1 MKKKL
6 FTIAATVIMMVSMA
20 MTAFAGQ
27 WQKNDAGWWWQRT
40 DGSYPVGTWK
50 WIDGNGDGT
59 VESYYFDAS
68 GYMLTNTTTPDGYT
82 VNENGTWI
90 VNGVVQSRQVHPE
103 IGDEVVDA
111 VMGITTRNTN
121 GAVTDG
127 KSVTQI
133 VLNEELIGMM
143 VDGQMNNLRLNLT
156 EIGQNAFGS
165 DYTTNYKGSSLKIQA
180 SSKYNKVLAFTG
192 IASQIFNNIPEQ
204 GIEMNA
210 FYDNSSFEDGAVGR
224 SVMATTGPSDRIFG
238 LPTGSYRMAW
248 GDSGERHFEIVV
260 TPGENDTW
268 YIYPNSPTY
277 MN

>member
-6 FTIAATVIMMVSMA
+6 LTIAAAAIMMVSMA

-40 DGSYPVGTWK
+40 DGSYPASTWK

-90 VNGVVQSRQVHPE
+90 INGVVQSRQVHPE

-111 VMGITTRNTN
+111 VTGITTRNTN

-133 VLNEELIGMM
+133 VLNEELADLMGVPNSLDFFPNKTAIGSGTWGPTY
-143 VDGQMNNLRLNLT
+143 VT
-156 EIGQNAFGS
+156 EYRG
-165 DYTTNYKGSSLKIQA
+165 YTLKIE
-180 SSKYNKVLAFTG
+180 SYDVKNYVNNYIGT
-192 IASQIFNNIPEQ
+192 ASQFLNYIPEQ

-210 FYDNSSFEDGAVGR
+210 FYDNSGLEDGAVGR
-224 SVMATTGPSDRIFG
+224 SVMATTGQSDQIFG

-248 GDSGERHFEIVV
+248 GDSGKRHFEIVV

-268 YIYPNSPTY
+268 YIYPNSLAF
-277 MN
+277 MK